1 MKQKRA
7 PDSESECYMVQMKVK
22 WAQISFL
29 DVVGPQI
36 NVEVREYG
44 YTEDE
49 NEYCEIKCPNCGKSV
64 TDYSE
69 LMAIDKWNEW
79 AN

>member
-1 MKQKRA
+1 MN
-7 PDSESECYMVQMKVK
+7 DYMVQIK
-22 WAQISFL
+22 SNL
-29 DVVGPQI
+29 LGPNPCSCGEI